1 MDKATVIQALDT
13 RINEILSYLDR
24 IEIHIRKD
32 EEENTINY
40 NVSDKEILFSLNSY
54 EFMLTYPG
62 VNYQLDF
69 NGCLTWD
76 DDELLPGDEE
86 DPLFLSVEDSKALYH
101 HVLTS
106 FKDITYV
113 IFNLWTKS
121 T

>member
-13 RINEILSYLDR
+13 RITEILSYLSR
-24 IEIHIRKD
+24 TGIHVRKD
-32 EEENTINY
+32 EEEDTINY

-54 EFMLTYPG
+54 EFMLTCLG

-69 NGCLTWD
+69 NGCFTWD

-86 DPLFLSVEDSKALYH
+86 DPLFLSVEDSKALYR

-106 FKDITYV
+106 FNFI
-113 IFNLWTKS
+113 
-121 T
+121 